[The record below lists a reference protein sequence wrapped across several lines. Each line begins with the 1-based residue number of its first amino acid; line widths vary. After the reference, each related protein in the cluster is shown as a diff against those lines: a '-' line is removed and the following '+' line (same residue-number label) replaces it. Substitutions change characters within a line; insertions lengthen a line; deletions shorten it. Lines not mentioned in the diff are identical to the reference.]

1 MMLHIQGDVTH
12 RRVFC
17 GVFYSTVKA
26 FQHFT
31 HTSAQSANTLSKHTA
46 KWYTNT
52 FPYNK
57 LNICSLTQAHPE
69 IHTTHTLTRIILLLL
84 FYRLLPRELQKKQ
97 QTDFHTHERILK
109 WNCYSI
115 SFDGQLFICY
125 NAVDVDA
132 GTG

>member
-69 IHTTHTLTRIILLLL
+69 IHDAYTHTNHFAVVVLSFVAQRVAEKTTNKFPHTQAHTEMELLQHKFRWAIIHLL
-84 FYRLLPRELQKKQ
+84 Q
-97 QTDFHTHERILK
+97 
-109 WNCYSI
+109 C
-115 SFDGQLFICY
+115 C
-125 NAVDVDA
+125 
-132 GTG
+132 